1 MKKEKQCY
9 DFNPIHWTCNEV
21 NDEWF
26 LLNVYYAC
34 SCINST
40 LDCCCVVNMNDIYN
54 GVQLFKVFWKAF

>member
-1 MKKEKQCY
+1 MKNEKQCY
-9 DFNPIHWTCNEV
+9 DFNPIQWACNEV

-54 GVQLFKVFWKAF
+54 NVMI